1 MAIAGIKSVDF
12 YLTATGEGVVNHNGS
27 FPVWNP
33 SAGKVVD
40 NHMFPKLRGYDPMQR
55 LSQESAN
62 GEKGSKVMRLDDPAL
77 AQAQL
82 IVSSECV
89 RAEIFR
95 EVSFGLARVTPD
107 NVANV
112 LASLHGLVRGYLITV
127 SGGSFPRKS
136 PLHVTDLCCE
146 KPQLAF
152 NQGTNAKARVTG
164 DGKDSLYS
172 YFKTGKDLVYEGKAS
187 LSIEDLQFI
196 PLENSLGRSAYDHQV
211 SLGTGRALAANI
223 TAYLQALAPAG
234 LQPAARFVKKAVRV
248 GAVHQLGEAGIL
260 LNDDALRLLCA
271 EVTELLNTLYIRQ
284 GKGYVQMQSVV
295 VDYNDSGKVF
305 RAAGGNTA
313 VAESQPS
320 QAFAQYYTEV
330 ELSDEAYEA
339 QLAAQAK
346 ALREQD
352 KKKAQGKTKGKK
364 EAPAADEAQA

>member
-40 NHMFPKLRGYDPMQR
+40 NHVFPKLRGYDPMQR
-55 LSQESAN
+55 LSQEAAS
-62 GEKGSKVMRLDDPAL
+62 GEKFSKVMRLDDPAL

-82 IVSSECV
+82 IVSAECV

-107 NVANV
+107 NVADV

-127 SGGSFPRKS
+127 PGGSFPRKS
-136 PLHVTDLCCE
+136 ALHVTDLCCAQ
-146 KPQLAF
+146 PQLAF
-152 NQGTNAKARVTG
+152 NQGTNANARVV
-164 DGKDSLYS
+164 DGGETSIYS

-187 LSIEDLQFI
+187 LSIEELQFI
-196 PLENSLGRSAYDHQV
+196 PLENSLGRSAYDHQI
-211 SLGTGRALAANI
+211 SLGTGQALAQNI

-234 LQPAARFVKKAVRV
+234 LQPAARFVTKAVRA

-271 EVTELLNTLYIRQ
+271 EVTELLQTLYIRQ
-284 GKGYVQMQSVV
+284 GKGYVQMQSLV
-295 VDYNDSGKVF
+295 VDYNDSGRVF

-313 VAESQPS
+313 VAESQPA
-320 QAFAQYYTEV
+320 QAFAQYYIEV
-330 ELSDEAYEA
+330 ALSDADYEA
-339 QLAAQAK
+339 QQAASARR
-346 ALREQD
+346 LREGD
-352 KKKAQGKTKGKK
+352 GKK
-364 EAPAADEAQA
+364 VKAKSKKEAADEASAQA

>member
-1 MAIAGIKSVDF
+1 MAIIGIKSVDF

-55 LSQESAN
+55 LSHETAA
-62 GEKGSKVMRLDDPAL
+62 GEKGTKVMRLDDPAL

-89 RAEIFR
+89 RAEVFR

-107 NVANV
+107 NVTDV

-127 SGGSFPRKS
+127 PGGSFPRKS

-146 KPQLAF
+146 NPQLAF
-152 NQGTNAKARVTG
+152 NQGTNASARVV
-164 DGKDSLYS
+164 DGGETSIYS
-172 YFKTGKDLVYEGKAS
+172 YFKTGKDLIYEGKAS

-211 SLGTGRALAANI
+211 SIATGHALAEKI
-223 TAYLQALAPAG
+223 TAYLQALSPAG

-248 GAVHQLGEAGIL
+248 GAVQQLGEAGIL

-271 EVTELLNTLYIRQ
+271 EVTELLQNLYIRQ
-284 GKGYVQMQSVV
+284 GKGYVQMQSVL
-295 VDYNDSGKVF
+295 VDYNTSGKVF

-313 VAESQPS
+313 VAESQPT

-330 ELSDEAYEA
+330 DISDQDYEA
-339 QLAAQAK
+339 QQAASAK
-346 ALREQD
+346 ALRELD
-352 KKKAQGKTKGKK
+352 KKNKSKGKSKK
-364 EAPAADEAQA
+364 ETATEDTQA

>member
-33 SAGKVVD
+33 SAGVVVN

-55 LSQESAN
+55 LSQEAAA
-62 GEKGSKVMRLDDPAL
+62 GEKVNKVMRLDDPSL

-136 PLHVTDLCCE
+136 ALHVTDLCCD

-152 NQGTNAKARVTG
+152 NQGTNANARVV
-164 DGKDSLYS
+164 DGGETSIYS

-211 SLGTGRALAANI
+211 SIGTGTALAQDI

-234 LQPAARFVKKAVRV
+234 LKPAARFVKKAVRM
-248 GAVHQLGEAGIL
+248 GAVNQLGEAGIV

-271 EVTELLNTLYIRQ
+271 EVTELLQTLYIRQ
-284 GKGYVQMQSVV
+284 GKGYLQMQSVL
-295 VDYNDSGKVF
+295 VDYNASGKVF
-305 RAAGGNTA
+305 RAEGGNKA
-313 VAESQPS
+313 VAESNPD
-320 QAFAQYYTEV
+320 QAFAQYYAEV

-339 QLAAQAK
+339 QRTAK
-346 ALREQD
+346 AKELRELD
-352 KKKAQGKTKGKK
+352 KKKNKGKEKK
-364 EAPAADEAQA
+364 EAATTEDSQA